1 MPNGSDRVWR
11 KGQIHHRPYPTM
23 VKGGP
28 HSFLSS
34 VPRGKDGGLISCA
47 FREAMVA
54 QTLISPIHLSP
65 VRKGKIE
72 WQDDMHNGK
81 LVAI

>member
-1 MPNGSDRVWR
+1 
-11 KGQIHHRPYPTM
+11 M

-34 VPRGKDGGLISCA
+34 VPCGEDGGLISCA

-54 QTLISPIHLSP
+54 QTLIGPVYLSL
-65 VRKGKIE
+65 VHEGKIE
-72 WQDDMHNGK
+72 WQDNTHNRK
-81 LVAI
+81 SIAI